1 MKDLTTQLSKQQSVN
16 NMSELNYQLHMERLD
31 IYDATDIKGNTYPH
45 DILRRFHNMI
55 DIIMDADYPCK
66 KENAELKK
74 ALKMAKKEMKMWN
87 MELECERAYQEYIK

>member
-1 MKDLTTQLSKQQSVN
+1 MNTI
-16 NMSELNYQLHMERLD
+16 ELLNDQLHDERLA
-31 IYDATDIKGNTYPH
+31 IYSATDIEGGAYPH

-66 KENAELKK
+66 KENVELKK

>member
-1 MKDLTTQLSKQQSVN
+1 MNTIDQLN
-16 NMSELNYQLHMERLD
+16 TELHNERLD
-31 IYDATDIKGNTYPH
+31 IYGATDIKGNTYPH

-55 DIIMDADYPCK
+55 DIIMDADYDCK
-66 KENAELKK
+66 KENVELKK